1 MSNREIREALIA
13 TTRAVTM
20 KVNFNMMHMVVECT
34 MTSRMRD
41 LVREECYMAMVHDNM
56 TIARHTVYAQL
67 IEESNLTK
75 MPSNLKRS
83 VDSDQVRPRFK
94 KGVQT

>member
-1 MSNREIREALIA
+1 MKFSKLSKYAPYLVPNTRDEMSRF
-13 TTRAVTM
+13 VTG
-20 KVNFNMMHMVVECT
+20 VA
-34 MTSRMRD
+34 D
-41 LVREECYMAMVHDNM
+41 LVREECRTAMLHDDM
-56 TIARHTVYAQL
+56 TIARLMVYAQL